1 MNGHD
6 RDAEERLVRLAR
18 QLGRLEGSHVD
29 SRRVASAVL
38 ARLRAQPAK
47 RSWRSIRRLVP
58 LVAAAS
64 VLVALGVGL
73 RALTHG
79 SAAAEAAVPIEI
91 ADLPVDA
98 LQEVLDS
105 LALDAPMP
113 ELVHVALD
121 ELSESELTALLE
133 AMEG

>member
-1 MNGHD
+1 MNAHD

-29 SRRVASAVL
+29 AQRVASAVL
-38 ARLRAQPAK
+38 ARLRTQPAK
-47 RSWRSIRRLVP
+47 RTWWSTRRLVP

-73 RALTHG
+73 RALTHRG
-79 SAAAEAAVPIEI
+79 AAAEAPVPIEV
-91 ADLPVDA
+91 ADLPEDA

-105 LALDAPMP
+105 LALDAPMA